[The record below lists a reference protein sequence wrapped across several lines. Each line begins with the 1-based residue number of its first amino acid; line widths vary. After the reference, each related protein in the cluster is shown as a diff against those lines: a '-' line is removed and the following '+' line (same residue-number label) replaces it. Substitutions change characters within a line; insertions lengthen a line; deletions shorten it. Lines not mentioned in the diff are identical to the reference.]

1 MSNVSA
7 LFLKSAFKPDQFPD
21 SSLPEIA
28 FVGRSNVGKSS
39 LINTLTNIK
48 KLAKTSST
56 PGKTQMINFF
66 KINESLVF
74 ADLPGYG
81 FSHAPISIKKN
92 WRVLIESYLK
102 GRSNL
107 KGAIH
112 CLDIRH
118 KPTELDLKM
127 KEWFDHYKTPT
138 ILVLTKADK
147 ISKGLRNQ
155 KIKEISKNLELND
168 KESLIIFSAKTR
180 EGKKDL
186 WKSIMRVAGLGPKT
200 T

>member
-1 MSNVSA
+1 MNIVST

-21 SSLPEIA
+21 TSLPEIA

-39 LINTLTNIK
+39 LINTLTNVK

-81 FSHAPISIKKN
+81 FSNAPMYIKKN
-92 WRVLIESYLK
+92 WRVLIENYLK
-102 GRSNL
+102 RRNNL
-107 KGAIH
+107 KGVVH

-118 KPTELDLKM
+118 KPSELVLKM
-127 KEWFDHYKTPT
+127 KEWLNYYKVPE
-138 ILVLTKADK
+138 IIVLTKADK
-147 ISKGLRNQ
+147 ISKGSRNQ
-155 KIKEISKNLELND
+155 KIKDILQTLELND

-186 WKSIMRVAGLGPKT
+186 WKSIMRLSGLSS
-200 T
+200 